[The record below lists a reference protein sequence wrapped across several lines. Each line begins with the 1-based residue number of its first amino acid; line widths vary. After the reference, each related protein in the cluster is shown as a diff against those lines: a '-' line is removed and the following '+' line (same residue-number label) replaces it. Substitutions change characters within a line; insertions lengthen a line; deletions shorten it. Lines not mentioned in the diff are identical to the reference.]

1 MGLLDSM
8 SADDLNPFSTNEG
21 FSLNAVQVLAK
32 EWELA
37 MGGMPE
43 DVFKKIT
50 WIANKMGIEGVEI
63 LDSQKEMTMEITFE
77 KLCVLLEQMIDP
89 LRVSYIRS
97 IKNLNEEEL
106 EELARMTSLDTNRS
120 RSIMPQIVLYA
131 IKLLQSGSHRITAP
145 ITGVDSPK
153 LPVGWRKIEASLED
167 RQQQVGGF
175 LDEAEGL
182 SEQDRATLTS
192 IQGRLDQI
200 LAKCRED

>member
-145 ITGVDSPK
+145 ITGVDFPK